1 MIDWADPDGQ
11 TLLSRACDDYDADE
25 VEKLLAAKANPLVR
39 TARSPLELAVEN
51 NSRRIV
57 KMLLSTPQLHNNTVE
72 LNRTMVLHNCA
83 DAGIAQM
90 LLDAKADPA
99 WHDDDGSAFEH
110 AVYNKQ
116 LSVLKVLVNTGE
128 FGKHHQKALKLAIS
142 NRTHDCV
149 EVLLGANV
157 QPSNSTLGTAIVW
170 CQSDTQGAQLVARL
184 IHAKADPSGRVD
196 KLCKSAIRCGHRRI
210 LSYMLSNYKLVCAA
224 KLIEDMVC
232 KDMRWD
238 SEAQRA
244 VDHIAMIADV
254 PSMALCMCSI
264 HNSAWL
270 DLLDK
275 SAKQS
280 KHLVFSALLALPQ
293 QAVRTVINMLQLPSD
308 CGSLVREYLVLDL
321 RDRQHL
327 MVSAWQNN
335 EHAEPI
341 VQALINFKVNP
352 NGVLP
357 SGVVPVQCRAPGWF
371 EKIVASPCCQHD
383 HKCKSLFD
391 ATQFD
396 HLACMAHYLPIQA
409 TCHKR
414 GYGPLDTAV
423 WKNSLPAVQLLL
435 DSKASPDCTV
445 GQNTCS
451 RILELLGQ
459 TQQARKRKIGDV
471 GSGGGS
477 RSGGSGGGSGGSGGS
492 GGD

>member
-1 MIDWADPDGQ
+1 MIDWADLDGQ

-39 TARSPLELAVEN
+39 TAQSPLELAVEN

-83 DAGIAQM
+83 DAGIVQM

-116 LSVLKVLVNTGE
+116 PSVLKVLVNTGE

-142 NRTHDCV
+142 NRIHDCV

-196 KLCKSAIRCGHRRI
+196 QLCKSAIQSGHRRI

-224 KLIEDMVC
+224 KLIEDLVC
-232 KDMRWD
+232 KDMRWESD
-238 SEAQRA
+238 AQRA

-254 PSMALCMCSI
+254 PSMALYVCAI
-264 HNSAWL
+264 QNSVWL
-270 DLLDK
+270 DWLDK
-275 SAKQS
+275 LAKQS
-280 KHLVFSALLALPQ
+280 KSRVFSALLALPQ
-293 QAVRTVINMLQLPSD
+293 QAVRTVTNMLQLPGD
-308 CGSLVREYLVLDL
+308 CRTKVCEYLVLDL

-327 MVSAWQNN
+327 MALAWKNN
-335 EHAEPI
+335 EQAEPI

-352 NGVLP
+352 DGVLP
-357 SGVVPVQCRAPGWF
+357 SGGVLVDHHAPAWF
-371 EKIVASPCCQHD
+371 KQLVASPCCKD
-383 HKCKSLFD
+383 VSRCISLQE
-391 ATQFD
+391 AVVRD
-396 HLACMAHYLPIQA
+396 HLACMAHYLPVQA
-409 TCHKR
+409 NCHKH
-414 GYGPLDTAV
+414 GFGPLAMAV
-423 WKNSLPAVQLLL
+423 HRNRLPVVQLLL
-435 DSKASPDCTV
+435 DSKASPDCFVSYDTDV
-445 GQNTCS
+445 KIVQ
-451 RILELLGQ
+451 LLN
-459 TQQARKRKIGDV
+459 QAKQPRKRKIGDV

-477 RSGGSGGGSGGSGGS
+477 GSG
-492 GGD
+492 D